1 MKIKTDFSELWEQVD
16 RIVENRLL
24 PENDM
29 KKDTAYENVHLLDE
43 VMKKIDDEFDKSI
56 YRCRELNGY
65 DEHLISLDDGMPSL
79 KEARIEN
86 FSDEI
91 YEETLRIK
99 QSLNPS
105 EIKSLAEAYYTKITK
120 LFDQQKTLTRSV
132 HESIK
137 KDSNLFNHVQKN
149 YPEIFS
155 EYAHKF
161 HMEWKPKLHDCLKN
175 KEPLPKEYQS
185 NKEAIMAYQ
194 HYVNSLIEY
203 KVYSTF
209 ESKEQ
214 LDTMVNHATQLLEN
228 LEKPA
233 INHELQSES
242 SHEMEL

>member
-1 MKIKTDFSELWEQVD
+1 MKIKTDFSELWKQVD
-16 RIVENRLL
+16 RIVENRLP

-29 KKDTAYENVHLLDE
+29 KKDSAYENVHLLSE
-43 VMKKIDDEFDKSI
+43 VMKKIDDEFDRSI
-56 YRCRELNGY
+56 YRSRELNGY
-65 DEHLISLDDGMPSL
+65 DEHLISLDDGMASL
-79 KEARIEN
+79 KEARVEI
-86 FSDEI
+86 FSDEF
-91 YEETLRIK
+91 YEETLRLK
-99 QSLNPS
+99 QSLTLG
-105 EIKSLAEAYYTKITK
+105 EIQSLAKADYTKLTK

-137 KDSNLFNHVQKN
+137 KDPDLFNHVQKN

-161 HMEWKPKLHDCLKN
+161 HMEWKPKLHDCIKN
-175 KEPLPKEYQS
+175 KEMMPKEYQS

-194 HYVNSLIEY
+194 HHVNSLIEY

-214 LDTMVNHATQLLEN
+214 LDKMANHATQLLEN

-233 INHELQSES
+233 LNNELKSES